1 MKPTD
6 SQAGLMKPTANNS
19 AVFTGA
25 LQIQI
30 QIQKYFIAS
39 HLQLISH
46 IQYTMHKNIN

>member
-1 MKPTD
+1 MLHMP
-6 SQAGLMKPTANNS
+6 
-19 AVFTGA
+19 
-25 LQIQI
+25 IQI